1 MARDLG
7 IAFHEV
13 GMEEF
18 EEWKEKGFSGRPTE
32 YKDLG
37 KKEQDRLMG
46 LMTGS
51 AMRKGSRRR

>member
-1 MARDLG
+1 
-7 IAFHEV
+7 
-13 GMEEF
+13 MEEF